1 MSVNVRIVV
10 GKEESIEKALR
21 KFKKLCERA
30 GIKKE
35 CRARERYEKPSDVIR
50 REQRKSQRNRQ
61 RLERQG
67 GPERQGGHERSSG
80 HER

>member
-1 MSVNVRIVV
+1 MSVHVRIVV
-10 GKEESIEKALR
+10 GKEENIEKALR

-50 REQRKSQRNRQ
+50 REKRKSQRNRQ
-61 RLERQG
+61 RLERQ
-67 GPERQGGHERSSG
+67 SG
-80 HER
+80 I

>member
-1 MSVNVRIVV
+1 MSVNVRVVV
-10 GKEESIEKALR
+10 GKDDNIEKALR

-50 REQRKSQRNRQ
+50 REKRKSERNRS
-61 RLERQG
+61 RLEKQDG
-67 GPERQGGHERSSG
+67 SERPGRSEKASGSER
-80 HER
+80 

>member
-1 MSVNVRIVV
+1 MSVNVRVVV
-10 GKEESIEKALR
+10 GKDENIEKALR

-50 REQRKSQRNRQ
+50 RDKRKAERNRN
-61 RLERQG
+61 RDERPSG
-67 GPERQGGHERSSG
+67 SERS
-80 HER
+80 ER

>member
-10 GKEESIEKALR
+10 GKDESIEKALR
-21 KFKKLCERA
+21 KFKKACERA

-50 REQRKSQRNRQ
+50 REKRKAERNRSRDERQ
-61 RLERQG
+61 SELER
-67 GPERQGGHERSSG
+67 
-80 HER
+80 

>member
-1 MSVNVRIVV
+1 MSVNVRVVV
-10 GKEESIEKALR
+10 GKDDNIEKALR

-50 REQRKSQRNRQ
+50 REKRKAERNRS
-61 RLERQG
+61 RLEKPG
-67 GPERQGGHERSSG
+67 TFERRSGS
-80 HER
+80 EK

>member
-1 MSVNVRIVV
+1 MSVNVRLVV
-10 GKEESIEKALR
+10 GKDESIEKSIR

-50 REQRKSQRNRQ
+50 KEKRKAERNR
-61 RLERQG
+61 ERMEN
-67 GPERQGGHERSSG
+67 PRFEKAEKPERSSG
-80 HER
+80 RERN